1 MCTTESGTLAANPGS
16 KMLTAVYPIC
26 LKKIDRLRVKFNI
39 QWLAR
44 SSRCE
49 ARNGF
54 PVCFPAS
61 LLPSRQ
67 RRCLNHW
74 FWQTGLH
81 FEAIAAIHLQPIFH
95 LIH

>member
-1 MCTTESGTLAANPGS
+1 MCTTESGTLAANPVS

-49 ARNGF
+49 ARNG
-54 PVCFPAS
+54 CSLSAS
-61 LLPSRQ
+61 PLPYS
-67 RRCLNHW
+67 LPDNV
-74 FWQTGLH
+74 GV
-81 FEAIAAIHLQPIFH
+81 
-95 LIH
+95 